1 MHADRKSHR
10 EIGELCRAISQGM
23 SDVTKA
29 VDVRWPAIQRVATDQ
44 RIGKRMAL
52 ESERTCQHL
61 AENSC
66 CLAARAAGTDA
77 GTVHTRREKWKNQYL
92 PLEFHST

>member
-1 MHADRKSHR
+1 
-10 EIGELCRAISQGM
+10 M
-23 SDVTKA
+23 SDITKA
-29 VDVRWPAIQRVATDQ
+29 CHVRWPAIQRVATDQ
-44 RIGKRMAL
+44 RTGKRMAL

-61 AENSC
+61 VEISC

-77 GTVHTRREKWKNQYL
+77 GTVLTRRKKWKNQYL

>member
-29 VDVRWPAIQRVATDQ
+29 VDVRWPAVERTATDQ
-44 RIGKRMAL
+44 RTRKRMAFQPQ
-52 ESERTCQHL
+52 RICQHL
-61 AENSC
+61 VEISC

-77 GTVHTRREKWKNQYL
+77 GTVHTRRKR
-92 PLEFHST
+92 